1 MHPLYDKFCKLCEEL
16 AIKKRIDP
24 ILAELYAKR
33 DELESE
39 LNTLRTAL
47 QKEQA
52 DVEKIESVTVSS
64 IFYTVIGQK
73 DKKLEKEKLE
83 AAAAEEAFS
92 ALQYELSELN
102 EEIKKYE
109 RELRAVRGCDLRY
122 GRLFPQIIDEI
133 KTVNSP
139 ECKAVIDT
147 FDSFTRID
155 KKLQKLD
162 EALECCRDA
171 LANARDV
178 AQYVAKADYY
188 SKRDHKNFSGN
199 DAGYD
204 EIQKYTSLES
214 AQPIAGELT
223 AQIKRL
229 DASLVGELLDFEMD
243 IEIPFS
249 EMLRDSLGINL
260 YMQSRIEEWKIEIDC
275 LVPNLEKVHEKLIQ
289 ARERWAKVVDQRLT
303 ELHEQIK
310 TVLEK

>member
-16 AIKKRIDP
+16 AIKNRIDP

-33 DELESE
+33 DKLEAE
-39 LNTLRTAL
+39 LNALRAAL
-47 QKEQA
+47 QKEQT
-52 DVEKIESVTVSS
+52 DVDKIESVTVSS

-73 DKKLEKEKLE
+73 DRKLEKEKSE

-92 ALQYELSELN
+92 ASQSELSELN
-102 EEIKKYE
+102 GSIKKYE
-109 RELRAVRGCDLRY
+109 HELRTVRGCDLRY
-122 GRLFPQIIDEI
+122 GKLLPQILDEI
-133 KTVNSP
+133 KASDTH
-139 ECKAVIDT
+139 EATAVIDT
-147 FDSFTRID
+147 FDSLTRVEE
-155 KKLQKLD
+155 KFQKLD
-162 EALECCRDA
+162 EALELCRDA
-171 LANARDV
+171 LANARDI
-178 AQYVAKADYY
+178 AQYIAKADYY

-249 EMLRDSLGINL
+249 ELLRDSLGVNR
-260 YMQSRIEEWKIEIDC
+260 YMHDRIENWKIEIDC
-275 LVPNLEKVHEKLIQ
+275 LVPHLEKVHEKLIT
-289 ARERWAKVVDQRLT
+289 ARDRWAKVADERRT

-310 TVLEK
+310 VVLE